1 MPVDNDT
8 HGAVAPD
15 PVFTERLAAQGLVAR
30 VVPVSDGRAFA
41 GWIQAVAR
49 GFLDGER
56 SPEEV
61 AAARERLGY
70 RRKTGV
76 FDESGPMPDV
86 PVATFASWVDELT
99 VPGGA
104 VLPACA
110 ISSVTVSPTHRRRGL
125 ARAMMEHELRLAAG
139 EGVPLAMLT
148 VSESTLY
155 GRYGFGP
162 AAAAANWTIDTTR
175 AGWTGPIP
183 GGRVDFIPR
192 EEWRRL
198 GAELHERIRT
208 SSPGEIG
215 MPGGHWDRFAGTRPD
230 VKDAGAR
237 RAVRYADE
245 AGEVRG
251 LALYT
256 VSENHDDYAR
266 SRARVSLLLAETPD
280 AYAALWRFLLELDL
294 IGEVTASELAVDEA
308 LLWMIADQRAATVT
322 VRDHQYV
329 RILDVPA
336 ALSARRYAAS
346 GRLVLDVS
354 DPLGHAEGRWLL
366 EVDASGRGRVSR
378 AGATPADAVVVE
390 LGVTELSTAYLGGVS
405 LETLA
410 LAGRVRTTDA
420 ATAARLL
427 GWHRAPR
434 LSFWY

>member
-1 MPVDNDT
+1 
-8 HGAVAPD
+8 
-15 PVFTERLAAQGLVAR
+15 
-30 VVPVSDGRAFA
+30 
-41 GWIQAVAR
+41 
-49 GFLDGER
+49 
-56 SPEEV
+56 
-61 AAARERLGY
+61 
-70 RRKTGV
+70 
-76 FDESGPMPDV
+76 
-86 PVATFASWVDELT
+86 
-99 VPGGA
+99 
-104 VLPACA
+104 
-110 ISSVTVSPTHRRRGL
+110 
-125 ARAMMEHELRLAAG
+125 
-139 EGVPLAMLT
+139 
-148 VSESTLY
+148 
-155 GRYGFGP
+155 
-162 AAAAANWTIDTTR
+162 
-175 AGWTGPIP
+175 
-183 GGRVDFIPR
+183 
-192 EEWRRL
+192 
-198 GAELHERIRT
+198 
-208 SSPGEIG
+208 
-215 MPGGHWDRFAGTRPD
+215 
-230 VKDAGAR
+230 
-237 RAVRYADE
+237 
-245 AGEVRG
+245 VRG
-251 LALYT
+251 LALHT